1 MWAKKLIKWYHKNK
15 RDLPW
20 RKNPHPYNICL
31 SEIILQQT
39 TVSQGTPYYLKFIK
53 KYPTIFDLSKASEN
67 EVLKIWQ
74 GLGYYTRAINLLITA
89 RYISKYRNGIFPD
102 KIDELKKL
110 KGIGDYTASAIASIS
125 YKVPT
130 SVVDLS
136 LIHI

>member
-1 MWAKKLIKWYHKNK
+1 MYLI
-15 RDLPW
+15 
-20 RKNPHPYNICL
+20 I
-31 SEIILQQT
+31 SFILIQF
-39 TVSQGTPYYLKFIK
+39 YLKFIK

-74 GLGYYTRAINLLITA
+74 GLGYYTRAVNLLLTA

-130 SVVDLS
+130 SVVDGNVYR
-136 LIHI
+136 LISRFFGLFTPINSSKAYKEFKKRADNLMANYHP